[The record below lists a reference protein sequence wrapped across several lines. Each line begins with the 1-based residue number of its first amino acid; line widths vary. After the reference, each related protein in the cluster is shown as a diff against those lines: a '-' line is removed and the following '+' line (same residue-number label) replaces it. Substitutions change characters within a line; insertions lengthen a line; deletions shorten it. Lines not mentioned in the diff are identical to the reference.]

1 MLGMITLMAIMM
13 MVRKLSN
20 QVVPNLAT
28 WNKPAPLIF
37 RLLFGIA
44 YDLKKSNPTN
54 ISSNSEMTMLSKFR
68 TMSFQLAALPRARQT
83 WSSSGTGR
91 TFKKLEEKMFQQ

>member
-1 MLGMITLMAIMM
+1 MLPPSV
-13 MVRKLSN
+13 MV
-20 QVVPNLAT
+20 
-28 WNKPAPLIF
+28 
-37 RLLFGIA
+37 LLFGIA

-91 TFKKLEEKMFQQ
+91 TFKKLEEKLGNSIRWLCEIKSQSN